1 MAFKFLLIED
11 DDSIRELYLDEF
23 KRSGF
28 EIDGFATGKEGLAS
42 LGQKQY
48 DVVLLDIMLPDTNGL
63 EVLKQIK
70 QNPASKNI
78 KVVLLTNLAQDLI
91 IKQGFELGAVGYLI
105 KLSYNPEQVVE
116 EVKRLLEDNSMS
128 PQ

>member
-11 DDSIRELYLDEF
+11 DDFIREMYLDEF

-28 EIDGFATGKEGLAS
+28 EIDGFATGREGLTA
-42 LGQKQY
+42 LAQKQY

-70 QNPASKNI
+70 QNPATQNI
-78 KVVLLTNLAQDLI
+78 KVVLLTNLAQDPI
-91 IKQGFELGAVGYLI
+91 IEQGFELGAIGYLI
-105 KLSYNPEQVVE
+105 KLSYNPEQVVN
-116 EVKRLLEDNSMS
+116 EVKKFL
-128 PQ
+128 